1 MLDCNKRNLF
11 VYDPYLLFASI
22 TLIVIGLLM
31 VASTSMVISDQQFG
45 YPLHFFLRQI
55 AYVGIS
61 GFVSIFVLMIKMEQW
76 QEYSGY
82 LLILSLLLL
91 VIVLVPGLSW
101 QVNGSARWIN
111 LGFISV
117 QVSELMKVAMVI
129 FLAGYLVRRDEEIQ
143 GDIIGFIKPLTLL
156 GLVAVLLLM
165 EPDFGATAVIMAVAL
180 GMMFLAGVRLWHFSL
195 LLLLV
200 GSLAGLLIFSTPYRL
215 ARLTTFLN
223 PWATQFDGGYQL
235 TQSLI
240 AFGRGG
246 IWGIGLGNSIQ
257 KLFYLPEAH
266 TDFLFAVLAEEF
278 GLLGQLVVCGL
289 FVIVVSRALW
299 IGRLADESGDKYSAY
314 VAYGLGLWIALQALI
329 NMGVNLGVL
338 PTKGLTLPLISYGGS
353 SMVVHCVAIAIL
365 LRIHHQINSKLW
377 ANR

>member
-1 MLDCNKRNLF
+1 MINYNKRSLF
-11 VYDPYLLFASI
+11 IYDHFLLLAGVA
-22 TLIVIGLLM
+22 LISIGLLM

-45 YPLHFFLRQI
+45 YPMHFFLRQV
-55 AYVGIS
+55 AYVG
-61 GFVSIFVLMIKMEQW
+61 VSVFLGAFVLMIKMEQW
-76 QEYSGY
+76 ETYSGY
-82 LLILSLLLL
+82 LLIFSLLLL

-101 QVNGSARWIN
+101 QVNGSSRWVN

-117 QVSELMKVAMVI
+117 QVSELMKVAMII

-143 GDIIGFIKPLTLL
+143 GDIIGFIKPLALL
-156 GLVAVLLLM
+156 GVVAILLLM

-180 GMMFLAGVRLWHFSL
+180 GMMFLGGVRLWHFSFL
-195 LLLLV
+195 LILV

-215 ARLTTFLN
+215 ARLTSFLN
-223 PWATQFDGGYQL
+223 PWATQFKSGYQL

-246 IWGIGLGNSIQ
+246 IWGVGLGNSIQ

-278 GLLGQLVVCGL
+278 GLMGQLVVCAL
-289 FVIVVSRALW
+289 FVIVVSRALL
-299 IGRLADESGDKYSAY
+299 IGRLADQNGSKYSAY
-314 VAYGLGLWIALQALI
+314 VAYGLGLWIGLQALI
-329 NMGVNLGVL
+329 NIGVNLGVL

-353 SMVVHCVAIAIL
+353 SMLVQCAAIAIL
-365 LRIHHQINSKLW
+365 LRIYHEAKS
-377 ANR
+377 

>member
-1 MLDCNKRNLF
+1 MLDYNKRDLF
-11 VYDPYLLFASI
+11 IYDHYLLLAS
-22 TLIVIGLLM
+22 LVLVAIGLLM

-45 YPLHFFLRQI
+45 YPLHFFLKQLV
-55 AYVGIS
+55 YVGVGIFF
-61 GFVSIFVLMIKMEQW
+61 GIFVLMIQIKKWE
-76 QEYSGY
+76 EYSPY
-82 LLILSLLLL
+82 LLILSFILLIAVLL
-91 VIVLVPGLSW
+91 PGIGSR
-101 QVNGSARWIN
+101 VNGSARWLH
-111 LGFISV
+111 LGFTSI
-117 QVSELMKVAMVI
+117 QASELMKLVMVI
-129 FLAGYLVRRDEEIQ
+129 FLSGYLVRRDEEIRV
-143 GDIIGFIKPLTLL
+143 DIVGFIKPLTLL
-156 GLVAVLLLM
+156 GLVAILLLM

-289 FVIVVSRALW
+289 FIIIVSRALL
-299 IGRLADESGDKYSAY
+299 IGRLADESGNKYSAY

-338 PTKGLTLPLISYGGS
+338 PTKGLTLPFISYGGN
-353 SMVVHCVAIAIL
+353 SMVVHCVAVAIL
-365 LRIHHQINSKLW
+365 LRIYHEVKVRAL
-377 ANR
+377 

>member
-1 MLDCNKRNLF
+1 MLYNKLPMIIFDR
-11 VYDPYLLFASI
+11 YLLLASI
-22 TLIVIGLLM
+22 ALIAIGILM

-45 YPLHFFLRQI
+45 YPMHFFLRQI
-55 AYVGIS
+55 AYVGV
-61 GFVSIFVLMIKMEQW
+61 GVFFAIFVLMVKLEQW
-76 QEYSGY
+76 EDYSGY
-82 LLILSLLLL
+82 FLILSLLLL
-91 VIVLVPGLSW
+91 VVVLVPGLSW

-117 QVSELMKVAMVI
+117 QVSELMKISMIV

-143 GDIIGFIKPLTLL
+143 GDVMGFIKPLGLL
-156 GLVAVLLLM
+156 GLIAVLLLM

-180 GMMFLAGVRLWHFSL
+180 GMMFLGGVRLWHFSF

-223 PWATQFDGGYQL
+223 PWATQFDSGYQL

-246 IWGIGLGNSIQ
+246 IWGVGLGNSIQ

-278 GLLGQLVVCGL
+278 GLIGQFVVCGL
-289 FVIVVSRALW
+289 FIIVVSRALL
-299 IGRLADESGDKYSAY
+299 IGRLADRQGNKYSAY
-314 VAYGLGLWIALQALI
+314 VAYGLGLWIGLQALI
-329 NMGVNLGVL
+329 NIGVNLGVL

-353 SMVVHCVAIAIL
+353 SMLVQCVAIAIL
-365 LRIHHQINSKLW
+365 LRIYHEVMSH
-377 ANR
+377 